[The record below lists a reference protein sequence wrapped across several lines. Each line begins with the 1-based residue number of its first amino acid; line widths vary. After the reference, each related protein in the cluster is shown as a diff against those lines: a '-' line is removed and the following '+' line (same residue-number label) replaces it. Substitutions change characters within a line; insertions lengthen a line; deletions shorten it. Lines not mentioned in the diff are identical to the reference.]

1 MGIPLPIVKMSC
13 FYLFENFFGVHLM
26 FSFPTEI
33 YTEQLFGLQDLTGQK
48 LDSLQDLAEI
58 SKSQQP
64 QNHRESW
71 WDFRKTCQ
79 DLVENFLSFWPLRSW
94 ILYKIL
100 IEISKSWKSKE
111 IAEKLEDFLAISSRY
126 QNVNA
131 QIQIS

>member
-33 YTEQLFGLQDLTGQK
+33 YTEQLFGLHDLTGQK

-71 WDFRKTCQ
+71 
-79 DLVENFLSFWPLRSW
+79 
-94 ILYKIL
+94 
-100 IEISKSWKSKE
+100 
-111 IAEKLEDFLAISSRY
+111 
-126 QNVNA
+126 
-131 QIQIS
+131 

>member
-1 MGIPLPIVKMSC
+1 
-13 FYLFENFFGVHLM
+13 M

-71 WDFRKTCQ
+71 
-79 DLVENFLSFWPLRSW
+79 
-94 ILYKIL
+94 
-100 IEISKSWKSKE
+100 
-111 IAEKLEDFLAISSRY
+111 
-126 QNVNA
+126 
-131 QIQIS
+131 